1 MCTNNFTE
9 PSTPPIDPAIL
20 SDYSS
25 STTGSPAQFDLQR
38 LSTDIR
44 MGDHTYMKARTIQVH
59 DGLLTETSLPEA
71 AHTHTP
77 PSTSAYGGSDMQTY
91 TTVGLDTSPDIRSS
105 QACDSLIFQIAP
117 YNSYSVPSYDS
128 SSLPTPVS
136 VAGSP
141 SISEGTS
148 KPMQSYGQQRGR
160 SSQQPTP
167 PGTSRPDWVNQHII
181 QTSQSGS
188 PLPLQHTAND
198 MLEMH
203 GLEASHSPPEDPGQ
217 PMVSETHW
225 DWGHYGVSCTEP
237 QTDMSPQLAHQSLYP
252 LNVPPNV
259 APSALV
265 RPPMTLNHSG
275 LPLAPAGP
283 HVPVLQHSPDPRN
296 LGPSVNPMANMGHHY
311 HPLHQP
317 PVLMEFTPLR
327 KRHTKQRSGR
337 SRRAPR
343 GGVSNRASLNGNG
356 YRDYEGSQQ
365 FGASPDQQTKAQ
377 RTLAEQITLS
387 DDAPEPD
394 RYLFELRNSMLESK
408 GKGMWEALQ
417 SAFTGRYGAK
427 ERAALQM
434 QLSRAVMKHG
444 QWPESE
450 VSKQICKR
458 SSKPLALSYT
468 QCTYIFCSSNLP
480 SSPKF
485 LQSKNRTN

>member
-1 MCTNNFTE
+1 MCTNNFIE
-9 PSTPPIDPAIL
+9 PSTPPLDPAAQ
-20 SDYSS
+20 SEYSS
-25 STTGSPAQFDLQR
+25 STTGSPVQLDLQR
-38 LSTDIR
+38 LSIHIS

-59 DGLLTETSLPEA
+59 DGMLTETSLPEA

-91 TTVGLDTSPDIRSS
+91 TTVGFHIPPEIPSS
-105 QACDSLIFQIAP
+105 QACDSLAFQIAP

-167 PGTSRPDWVNQHII
+167 PGTSRPDWANQHII

-188 PLPLQHTAND
+188 PLPLQHTTND

-203 GLEASHSPPEDPGQ
+203 GLEASHSPPEDQGQ
-217 PMVSETHW
+217 PLVSEAHW

-237 QTDMSPQLAHQSLYP
+237 QADMSPQLAHQSLFP
-252 LNVPPNV
+252 VNMPPNV

-265 RPPMTLNHSG
+265 RPPMSLNPSN
-275 LPLAPAGP
+275 LPLAPAGA

-296 LGPSVNPMANMGHHY
+296 LGPSVNPMAHMGHHHY
-311 HPLHQP
+311 PPIPNQP
-317 PVLMEFTPLR
+317 PVLMEFAPSR
-327 KRHTKQRSGR
+327 KRNSKQRSGR

-343 GGVSNRASLNGNG
+343 GGVSNRASINGNG
-356 YRDYEGSQQ
+356 YRGYDGSQQ
-365 FGASPDQQTKAQ
+365 QFGTSPDQQTKAQ

-387 DDAPEPD
+387 DDAPEAD

-417 SAFTGRYGAK
+417 SAFTDRYGPK

-450 VSKQICKR
+450 VSEKKIK
-458 SSKPLALSYT
+458 K
-468 QCTYIFCSSNLP
+468 
-480 SSPKF
+480 
-485 LQSKNRTN
+485 